1 MALMQPNPPSP
12 QYDFI
17 LKEQKPQRGRFHLG
31 LPGSGNNVSRGLL
44 IGLTAIVLILFAIF
58 IFGGNG
64 SANKPLVDLVA
75 RAQEIN
81 RISTQVANQQDV
93 TADTK
98 NLVATVQSVLSSQ
111 QKQMA
116 SYLAGTGTK
125 IDPAKQ
131 TSYENKST
139 DSQLTSADQAGN
151 LASFYQSYL
160 QTNLSNYQSALQ
172 TDYKTAPPKARTL
185 IANDYASVTTILKSL

>member
-1 MALMQPNPPSP
+1 MALMQPNAPNQ

-17 LKEQKPQRGRFHLG
+17 LKNQKPQRGRFHLS
-31 LPGSGNNVSRGLL
+31 LPGSGSSVSRGLL
-44 IGLTAIVLILFAIF
+44 IGLVVIVLILFAIL

-81 RISTQVANQQDV
+81 RVSTAVANQQDV
-93 TADTK
+93 SADTK

-111 QKQMA
+111 QQQIA

-125 IDPAKQ
+125 IDPVKQ
-131 TSYENKST
+131 TAYKDTGT

-151 LASFYQSYL
+151 LAAFYQSYL
-160 QTNLSNYQSALQ
+160 KSNLANYQSALQ
-172 TDYKTAPPKARTL
+172 ADYKTATPKAKTL